1 MIAFYTSG
9 HGFGHASRDIEVLNE
24 LGRRRPDIGVIVR
37 TAAPRW
43 MFDLTMT
50 RTVDWRPRES
60 DTGIVQIDS
69 LSLDAVTT
77 IQRAEAFH
85 RQLSEDARV
94 EAGWLR
100 REGVTLVVADIPALP
115 IAAAAEAG
123 IPAIALGNFTWDWI
137 YAGYEDQLR
146 HGSELIGRLREA
158 YAKAD
163 LALRLPMSGGFDM
176 FSRVVDLPFIA
187 RRSRRRPSDVRRY
200 LNLPD
205 DQPLVLLSFGGY
217 GVSRF
222 DLRALRQ
229 LTGYTVVVTGDVT
242 ENQRGRESP
251 SLRRLVLPPNFEHVD
266 ERALT
271 AAGYRYED
279 LVAAVDVVVTKPG
292 YGIVAECVA
301 NHTAILYT
309 SRGHF
314 VEYDVIVREMP
325 RWLRCEYISQEDL
338 LGGQW
343 QAHLDRLLQSPAP
356 PELIG
361 TDGAERAA
369 DAILEMVNGD

>member
-1 MIAFYTSG
+1 
-9 HGFGHASRDIEVLNE
+9 
-24 LGRRRPDIGVIVR
+24 
-37 TAAPRW
+37 
-43 MFDLTMT
+43 
-50 RTVDWRPRES
+50 
-60 DTGIVQIDS
+60 
-69 LSLDAVTT
+69 
-77 IQRAEAFH
+77 
-85 RQLSEDARV
+85 
-94 EAGWLR
+94 
-100 REGVTLVVADIPALP
+100 
-115 IAAAAEAG
+115 
-123 IPAIALGNFTWDWI
+123 
-137 YAGYEDQLR
+137 
-146 HGSELIGRLREA
+146 
-158 YAKAD
+158 
-163 LALRLPMSGGFDM
+163 MSGGFDM

-242 ENQRGRESP
+242 ENQRGHESP

-279 LVAAVDVVVTKPG
+279 LVADVVVTKPG

-343 QAHLDRLLQSPAP
+343 QAPLDRLLQSPGP

-369 DAILEMVNGD
+369 DAILEVVNGD

>member
-1 MIAFYTSG
+1 MT
-9 HGFGHASRDIEVLNE
+9 
-24 LGRRRPDIGVIVR
+24 VR

-85 RQLSEDARV
+85 RQLSEDARG
-94 EAGWLR
+94 EASWLR

-158 YAKAD
+158 YAKAE

-187 RRSRRRPSDVRRY
+187 RRSR
-200 LNLPD
+200 
-205 DQPLVLLSFGGY
+205 
-217 GVSRF
+217 
-222 DLRALRQ
+222 
-229 LTGYTVVVTGDVT
+229 
-242 ENQRGRESP
+242 
-251 SLRRLVLPPNFEHVD
+251 SL
-266 ERALT
+266 
-271 AAGYRYED
+271 
-279 LVAAVDVVVTKPG
+279 
-292 YGIVAECVA
+292 
-301 NHTAILYT
+301 
-309 SRGHF
+309 
-314 VEYDVIVREMP
+314 
-325 RWLRCEYISQEDL
+325 
-338 LGGQW
+338 
-343 QAHLDRLLQSPAP
+343 
-356 PELIG
+356 
-361 TDGAERAA
+361 
-369 DAILEMVNGD
+369 